1 VDGDDA
7 GVTTT
12 GVHDSRSAQRHQILG
27 LGAAFIIGVLLA
39 IQSRLN
45 GELGSRLGDG
55 VTAALI
61 SFGSGLII
69 LLIVAA
75 LVPRVR
81 RALGR
86 VWRAIRL
93 PSGSISGARSGL
105 RWWQCIGGIAGAFVI
120 AAQSIT
126 VGIVGVAVFSVAM
139 VAGQT
144 VSSLVVD
151 RLGFGPAGPQHYTPL
166 RVAGACIALVA
177 VVLAVSDRLNH
188 PSGLAVAVLPA
199 LAGISIAVQ
208 QAINGRVART
218 ASPDAYGAVTA
229 ALINFLV
236 GTIALV
242 VAFLIDLA
250 VRGTPHA
257 LPTEPWLYVGGA
269 CGVAFI
275 SLAAVVVRVVGVFVL
290 GLGTIAGQ
298 LIASL
303 VIDVFVPAA
312 DSPVTFTVVA
322 GTLLA
327 LVAALVAA
335 IPNLRRTAAG

>member
-1 VDGDDA
+1 
-7 GVTTT
+7 VTTT
-12 GVHDSRSAQRHQILG
+12 EIRPSRSAQQHQILG
-27 LGAAFIIGVLLA
+27 LSAAFIIGVLLA

-55 VTAALI
+55 LTAALI

-81 RALGR
+81 RALGT
-86 VWRAIRL
+86 VWHAIRL
-93 PSGSISGARSGL
+93 PSGSSAAGRSGL
-105 RWWQCIGGIAGAFVI
+105 RWWQCIGGIAGAFLV
-120 AAQSIT
+120 ATQSIT
-126 VGIVGVAVFSVAM
+126 VAVVGVAVFSVAM
-139 VAGQT
+139 VAGQA

-151 RLGFGPAGPQHYTPL
+151 RLGFGPAGPQRYTPL
-166 RVAGACIALVA
+166 RLVGACLTLVA

-188 PSGLAVAVLPA
+188 PSGLALAVLPA
-199 LAGISIAVQ
+199 LAGIGTAVQ
-208 QAINGRVART
+208 QAINGRVAHT

-229 ALINFLV
+229 TLINFFV
-236 GTIALV
+236 GTTALV

-250 VRGTPHA
+250 IRGTPHA

-269 CGVAFI
+269 CGIGFI

-290 GLGTIAGQ
+290 GLGAIAGQ

-312 DSPVTFTVVA
+312 GSPVTFTVVA
-322 GTLLA
+322 GALLA
-327 LVAALVAA
+327 LVAVSVAA
-335 IPNLRRTAAG
+335 IPNLRRTAAA

>member
-1 VDGDDA
+1 
-7 GVTTT
+7 VTK
-12 GVHDSRSAQRHQILG
+12 VRASRSAQQHQILG
-27 LGAAFIIGVLLA
+27 LSAAFVIGVLLA
-39 IQSRLN
+39 MQSRLN

-81 RALGR
+81 RTLGR
-86 VWRAIRL
+86 VWYAIRL
-93 PSGSISGARSGL
+93 PPGSTAGERSGL
-105 RWWQCIGGIAGAFVI
+105 RWWQCIGGVAGAFVV
-120 AAQSIT
+120 ATQSIT

-139 VAGQT
+139 VAGQA
-144 VSSLVVD
+144 VSSLVID
-151 RLGFGPAGPQHYTPL
+151 RLGFGPAGPQRYTPL
-166 RVAGACIALVA
+166 RVVGACVALVA

-188 PSGLAVAVLPA
+188 PSGFALATLPA
-199 LAGISIAVQ
+199 LAGIALAVQ

-236 GTIALV
+236 GTTALV
-242 VAFLIDLA
+242 VVFLVDLA
-250 VRGTPHA
+250 VRGTPRA
-257 LPTEPWLYVGGA
+257 LPTEPWLYAGGA
-269 CGVAFI
+269 CGVSFI

-312 DSPVTFTVVA
+312 DSPVTISVVA

-335 IPNLRRTAAG
+335 IPNLRRTAAA

>member
-1 VDGDDA
+1 
-7 GVTTT
+7 VTTT
-12 GVHDSRSAQRHQILG
+12 ETRHSRAAHQHQILG

-55 VTAALI
+55 LMAALI

-69 LLIVAA
+69 LLVVAGP
-75 LVPRVR
+75 VPRVR

-86 VWRAIRL
+86 VWHAIRL
-93 PSGSISGARSGL
+93 PSGSAGGRSGL
-105 RWWQCIGGIAGAFVI
+105 RWWQCIGGIAGAFLV
-120 AAQSIT
+120 ATQSIT
-126 VGIVGVAVFSVAM
+126 VAVVGVAVFSVAM
-139 VAGQT
+139 VAGQA

-166 RVAGACIALVA
+166 RLVGACVALVA

-188 PSGLAVAVLPA
+188 PSGLALAVLPA
-199 LAGISIAVQ
+199 LAGIGTAVQ

-218 ASPDAYGAVTA
+218 ASPDVYGAVTA

-236 GTIALV
+236 GTTVLV

-269 CGVAFI
+269 CGIGFI

-312 DSPVTFTVVA
+312 ANPVTFTVVA
-322 GTLLA
+322 GALLA
-327 LVAALVAA
+327 LVAVSVAA
-335 IPNLRRTAAG
+335 IPNLRRTAAA